1 MLNDASCAKT
11 RPILLGQWLHQAI
24 YRKHIEALGGHVELG
39 TKLVGLEQDGVSV
52 RAKLERSS
60 DGQTAEEVASFQ
72 YVVGTDGA
80 RSQLFLPIEP
90 KGILTEIHR
99 SRSSYDEC

>member
-1 MLNDASCAKT
+1 MLNDASWPKT

-39 TKLVGLEQDGVSV
+39 TKLVGVEQDDLSV

-60 DGQTAEEVASFQ
+60 DGQTVEEIASFQ

-80 RSQLFLPIEP
+80 RSQLFLSIEP
-90 KGILTEIHR
+90 KGVLTATHR
-99 SRSSYDEC
+99 FRSPYDEC